1 MGKRV
6 MYQTETK
13 AVVKVWGLT
22 GTTNETISLATDL
35 LSPTMVVD
43 GTPKVNINF
52 ITWGVT
58 NGASDL
64 ITITRNAVPIG
75 YLYQN
80 GEMDFGGEGG
90 WTEDT
95 NNTNDIAVTIVG
107 SGVVY
112 ITVRKAGG
120 YTSKIQPWTYG
131 PYDNETSTGS

>member
-1 MGKRV
+1 MAHRV

-13 AVVKVWGLT
+13 AVIKVWGLT
-22 GTTNETISLATDL
+22 GTTNDTISLATDL
-35 LSPTMVVD
+35 LSPTMVIQ
-43 GTPKVNINF
+43 GSPTVNINF

-58 NGASDL
+58 AGASDL
-64 ITITRNAVPIG
+64 ITITRGAVPIA

-95 NNTNDIAVTIVG
+95 NNTSDIVVSIVG

-112 ITVRKAGG
+112 ITVRKVAG
-120 YTSKIQPWTYG
+120 YKSKIEPETYG
-131 PYDNETSTGS
+131 IYDNTTVVGA